1 MFWTLVV
8 KIAWV
13 LFVDCQT
20 FYFKVV
26 LALVNSELRL
36 VEVKAPFIPSKSY

>member
-1 MFWTLVV
+1 MFWTPVV

-20 FYFKVV
+20 FSFEVV
-26 LALVNSELRL
+26 LALVNPELPL
-36 VEVKAPFIPSKSY
+36 VEVKAPFILSKS

>member
-20 FYFKVV
+20 FSFEVV
-26 LALVNSELRL
+26 LAVVNPEFPL
-36 VEVKAPFIPSKSY
+36 EVKAPFTPSKS

>member
-20 FYFKVV
+20 FSFEVV
-26 LALVNSELRL
+26 LALVNPELPL
-36 VEVKAPFIPSKSY
+36 VEVKAPFIPSKS